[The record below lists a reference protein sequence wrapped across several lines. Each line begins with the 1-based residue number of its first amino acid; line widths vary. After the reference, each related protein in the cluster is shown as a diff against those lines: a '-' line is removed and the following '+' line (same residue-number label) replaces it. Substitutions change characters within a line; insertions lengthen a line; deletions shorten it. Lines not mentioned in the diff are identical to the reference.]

1 MADVKRIAE
10 GPLGF
15 GVFRFGLPLALGMG
29 LQVTFNLVDAYL
41 ISRLEPGVA
50 EPALGAI
57 GICDQ
62 VAAIGTILSY
72 GLSTATAAIVSRRWG
87 AGDKVG
93 ARHAAWQSLQ
103 VVIVASLVFGLVGI
117 VGAHPLMADL
127 VGAKGRV
134 AELGT
139 SYLRVIMGGS
149 FTIFV
154 LLHLT
159 TLQRALGS
167 AKTPV
172 ALLVGA
178 NVLNL
183 VLAVLLVYGPGN
195 APPVFSWGPPVA
207 RALGI
212 PRLELVGAAWATLI
226 ARLVVLFPVAWIL
239 IRRFGMFRHESRSP
253 PDYGMMRSLWR
264 VAWPSS
270 TQLVVRM
277 LAMLGMHA
285 LVARAYTTTES
296 QAATTA
302 LGIVFRLET
311 MALFVGLG
319 WGSAAQTFV
328 GQNLG
333 AGHPERAKAS
343 GWYAAWYNAA
353 MMVLLA
359 LAYRV
364 YGESIIGFFDHNP
377 VVVSFGLGY
386 VAVVGWSYVGLGI
399 GIVLGAAIQGAGAT
413 RLTLGLDSLVVFG
426 LQLPAAW
433 LVVFGFHGD
442 IAHLWQVIAATY
454 VAFAL
459 VYAFAYRRGG
469 FLRTVIT

>member
-1 MADVKRIAE
+1 
-10 GPLGF
+10 
-15 GVFRFGLPLALGMG
+15 
-29 LQVTFNLVDAYL
+29 
-41 ISRLEPGVA
+41 
-50 EPALGAI
+50 
-57 GICDQ
+57 
-62 VAAIGTILSY
+62 
-72 GLSTATAAIVSRRWG
+72 
-87 AGDKVG
+87 
-93 ARHAAWQSLQ
+93 
-103 VVIVASLVFGLVGI
+103 
-117 VGAHPLMADL
+117 
-127 VGAKGRV
+127 
-134 AELGT
+134 
-139 SYLRVIMGGS
+139 MGGS

-172 ALLVGA
+172 GLLVGA

-183 VLAVLLVYGPGN
+183 VLAVLLVYGPGE

-212 PRLELVGAAWATLI
+212 PRLELVGAAWATLL

-239 IRRFGMFRHESRSP
+239 IRRFGMFHHDSRSR
-253 PDYGMMRSLWR
+253 PDFGMMRSLWR

-285 LVARAYTTTES
+285 LVARAYTTVES

-359 LAYRV
+359 LSYRV
-364 YGESIIGFFDHNP
+364 YGQSIIEFFDKNP
-377 VVVSFGLGY
+377 IVVSFGLGY

-442 IAHLWQVIAATY
+442 IVRLWQVIAATY
-454 VAFAL
+454 VAFAI
-459 VYAFAYRRGG
+459 VYALAYRRGG